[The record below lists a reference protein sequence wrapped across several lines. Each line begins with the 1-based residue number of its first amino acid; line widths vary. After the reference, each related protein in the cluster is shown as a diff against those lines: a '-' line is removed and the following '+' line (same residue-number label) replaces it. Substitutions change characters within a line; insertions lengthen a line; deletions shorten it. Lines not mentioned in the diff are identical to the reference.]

1 MRKLVVFAST
11 LKPLPHDRF
20 LSMRLTYRDD
30 VTPEAYEPQFF
41 QKAKESLDKHCSTNK
56 VTLGNVATEFHGL
69 DLTFQSSPGQTQRPA
84 SQGSKART
92 PAATIP
98 PENSGPRAGG
108 SSRLDSSRA
117 TSAQRSVIS
126 PDLSDFAV
134 DPGAKKLSRSE
145 YIRIVDI
152 IKNIGSPIVRIRDM
166 RARVRRETNVHL
178 STGTIRRLTK
188 NNVLLKLSGSLAGAF
203 EVLKRTAS
211 SSKAGRKGPASMSA
225 SDRAGAVSRLDS
237 RATPRRS
244 ARLKRKAS
252 TTERPI
258 AQNQRRSKRRAPS
271 HPLPT
276 RTAQDAASASEA
288 KQQRVNVPMEQI
300 LRKLAPAIGLAK
312 TLTGRGSWENV
323 SEVTRATWRKI
334 LVKIDKRLAGLEKRW
349 DPSVL
354 TSKDNKKRY
363 RQVNGILLRAIKL
376 LAVACW
382 AEGCGKDFEDH
393 TGRRC
398 ELDHQP
404 ERGKKLFNP
413 AYAVC
418 HTTILAIAEWHK
430 CEVVCRECN
439 RC

>member
-1 MRKLVVFAST
+1 MLARNAPKPEDCDILESYEFKILYPKDGKEKTSQIAGLEVKVRSGKNTYNKTAVIKATKQLMRKLVVFAST

-56 VTLGNVATEFHGL
+56 VTLGNVATEFHSL

-84 SQGSKART
+84 SQGSEART

-98 PENSGPRAGG
+98 PENSGPRAGD

-166 RARVRRETNVHL
+166 RARVRREINVHL
-178 STGTIRRLTK
+178 STGTIRRLIK
-188 NNVLLKLSGSLAGAF
+188 NNVLLKLNGSLAGAF
-203 EVLKRTAS
+203 KVLKRTAS
-211 SSKAGRKGPASMSA
+211 SSKAGRKRPASMSA

-252 TTERPI
+252 TIERPI
-258 AQNQRRSKRRAPS
+258 VQNQRQSKRRAPS
-271 HPLPT
+271 HPPRLQAPT
-276 RTAQDAASASEA
+276 A
-288 KQQRVNVPMEQI
+288 
-300 LRKLAPAIGLAK
+300 
-312 TLTGRGSWENV
+312 V
-323 SEVTRATWRKI
+323 S
-334 LVKIDKRLAGLEKRW
+334 G
-349 DPSVL
+349 
-354 TSKDNKKRY
+354 
-363 RQVNGILLRAIKL
+363 
-376 LAVACW
+376 AC
-382 AEGCGKDFEDH
+382 
-393 TGRRC
+393 
-398 ELDHQP
+398 
-404 ERGKKLFNP
+404 
-413 AYAVC
+413 
-418 HTTILAIAEWHK
+418 
-430 CEVVCRECN
+430 
-439 RC
+439 